1 MSFSS
6 SIKEELTGMKLKTRD
21 EKKSALGAATHMI
34 GNLSI
39 VSGKKRVTYVS
50 ESPHVARYIS
60 LLATSLY
67 NVEAEEIMRQQQT
80 LNKNRGFVLRL
91 SGDGVY
97 ELLKDTGTIL
107 SFGETSILPD
117 LVDTDKKRRAFLK
130 GAFIASGFISDP
142 KKNYHL
148 DFVAR
153 DESFAQEFCELL
165 NIYELNAKLSSRNGN
180 FVIYLKESE
189 KISSFLAL
197 IGASGAIME
206 LENIRIIKG
215 IRNNANRAINCD
227 EANIAKSVNTALR
240 QIDDINVI
248 SREMGLGA
256 LPQQLKEAAEL
267 RLNNQDATL
276 SQLGEML
283 GISKSG
289 LNHRLKKLESI
300 ALELKI
306 QRGKV

>member
-6 SIKEELTGMKLKTRD
+6 SIKEELTGVKLKTRD
-21 EKKSALGAATHMI
+21 EKKSALSAATHMI

-39 VSGKKRVTYVS
+39 VSGRKRVTYVS
-50 ESPHVARYIS
+50 ESPHASRYIS

-67 NVEAEEIMRQQQT
+67 SVQAEEIMRQQQT

-91 SGDGVY
+91 SGEGVY
-97 ELLKDTGTIL
+97 ALLKDTGTIL
-107 SFGETSILPD
+107 SFGETAILPE
-117 LVDTDKKRRAFLK
+117 LVDDDKKRRAFFK
-130 GAFIASGFISDP
+130 GAFIASGFISNP
-142 KKNYHL
+142 QKNYHL

-153 DESFAQEFCELL
+153 DEAFAQEFCELL
-165 NIYELNAKLSSRNGN
+165 NIYDLNAKLSSRKGN

-197 IGASGAIME
+197 IGASGALME
-206 LENIRIIKG
+206 LENIRIVKD

-227 EANIAKSVNTALR
+227 AANITKSVNTALR
-240 QIDDINVI
+240 QIDDIGVI
-248 SREMGLGA
+248 RREIGLDA
-256 LPQQLKEAAEL
+256 LPQQLKEAAEA
-267 RLNNQDATL
+267 RLSNQDATL
-276 SQLGEML
+276 SELGEML

-289 LNHRLKKLESI
+289 LNHRLKKLESL

-306 QRGKV
+306 QKGEV